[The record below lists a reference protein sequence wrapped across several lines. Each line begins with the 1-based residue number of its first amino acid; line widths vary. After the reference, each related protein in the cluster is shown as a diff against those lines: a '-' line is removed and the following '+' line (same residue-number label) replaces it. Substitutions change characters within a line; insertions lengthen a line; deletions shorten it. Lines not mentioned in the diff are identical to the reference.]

1 MWNKKQKGFSL
12 METMIATS
20 ILLLIMAFSYEFI
33 VTGFKTTTFTSEQET
48 AIDHARRAMEIM
60 VKEIRGANYSEQG
73 SYALELADKHNF
85 IFYSDINDDN
95 RMEKVRY
102 FLDGT
107 ELKRVVTLPGALYDY
122 SGSSSTSTL
131 AQYVNNQED
140 NIFVYYDSELNVT
153 NQINEIRLINIHLKI
168 NVTPERAPNDYILES
183 DVNMRNLKDNL

>member
-1 MWNKKQKGFSL
+1 

-33 VTGFKTTTFTSEQET
+33 VAGFKTTTFASEQET

-73 SYALELADKHNF
+73 SYALELIDKHDF
-85 IFYSDINDDN
+85 IFYSDVNDDN

-107 ELKRVVTLPGALYDY
+107 ELKRVVTLPGPLYDY
-122 SGSSSTSTL
+122 SGPSSTSTL
-131 AQYVNNQED
+131 AKYVNNQED

-153 NQINEIRLINIHLKI
+153 NQINEVRLINIHLKI
-168 NVTPERAPNDYILES
+168 NVTPTRSPNDYILES